1 VGQAVRAVHYAIN
14 AALKDLVTATKLL
27 FFRHIVARH
36 QTKFSRFPAHI
47 RAQVQQTETLMPR
60 AICLVVLMEAGGTCT
75 FGDKSSNPLG
85 FSSLAAKQLDQAASS
100 SKISGKSFK
109 RSSEVFHGRS

>member
-1 VGQAVRAVHYAIN
+1 
-14 AALKDLVTATKLL
+14 
-27 FFRHIVARH
+27 
-36 QTKFSRFPAHI
+36 
-47 RAQVQQTETLMPR
+47 
-60 AICLVVLMEAGGTCT
+60 MEAGGTCT